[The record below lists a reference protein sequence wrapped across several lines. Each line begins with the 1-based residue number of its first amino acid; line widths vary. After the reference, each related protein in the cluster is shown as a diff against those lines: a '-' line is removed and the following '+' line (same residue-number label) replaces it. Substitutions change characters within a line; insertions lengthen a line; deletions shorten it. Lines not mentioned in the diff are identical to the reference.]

1 MNNLRRWVPG
11 SCLAQACTA
20 LELVGSTWLQLEEG
34 GSATPFSLKD
44 LKVRD
49 AISIPTAPTKSLQIV
64 GFFTLLVLKMMRC
77 PQLGDKRMVR
87 DVGKSCVH
95 AVDDT
100 TIRSP
105 RSLFLSGLNYG

>member
-1 MNNLRRWVPG
+1 MARRRGMPAAKMNSYLPRSRFGERGLFVFNRGPV
-11 SCLAQACTA
+11 AQLGARFHGM
-20 LELVGSTWLQLEEG
+20 EEVVG
-34 GSATPFSLKD
+34 
-44 LKVRD
+44 
-49 AISIPTAPTKSLQIV
+49 SIPTAPTKSLQIV